1 MAKCTSITNI
11 ISIDKID
18 CIMIKKDFN
27 GEKSEKRHCTVKRK
41 DRRRRRYSPPIGLN
55 LCSATELDTKLGDLP
70 VNIIANTGWISRR
83 RDAGWGSVGGGRS
96 LTGFARVAGEAVAA
110 LAAVLVRATD
120 ARRAVEARHAETAA
134 ERCTAK

>member
-1 MAKCTSITNI
+1 M
-11 ISIDKID
+11 
-18 CIMIKKDFN
+18 
-27 GEKSEKRHCTVKRK
+27 KRK

-55 LCSATELDTKLGDLP
+55 LCGATELNTKPGDLP

-83 RDAGWGSVGGGRS
+83 RDAGWGNVGGGRS

-120 ARRAVEARHAETAA
+120 ARRAMEARHAEAAA
-134 ERCTAK
+134 ERCTGK